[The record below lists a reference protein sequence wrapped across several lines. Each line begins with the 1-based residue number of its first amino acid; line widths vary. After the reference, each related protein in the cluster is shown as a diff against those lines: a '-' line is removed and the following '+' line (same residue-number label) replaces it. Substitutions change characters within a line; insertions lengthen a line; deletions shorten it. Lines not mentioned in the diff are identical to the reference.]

1 MDGHIPPASAAAP
14 GPPQAGTAP
23 LSLALVESRARWRDF
38 ALLAADLVFELD
50 AEGRFAF
57 LAPEEVLG
65 HAAEALLGT
74 PAAALLASPGPG
86 PFASVGRRRNARARL
101 RRADG
106 TEACLDFCL
115 MPQPDGTLRG
125 VARDITTLE
134 RQGEVA
140 ARALRR
146 ANALG
151 SLLRLAARQGSTEA
165 SLDAILAALPAAL
178 SAEGAALLLPE
189 DGGWRVAHTVN
200 ARPPLHALPPPGIP
214 APPGLHAMA
223 AAESGPC
230 LVVWRAAGQPPL
242 EADDRDLLAALAL
255 PVAALRAKALHER
268 ELTDAADGDA
278 LTGLLNRRGFT
289 DALARRLWSTCRRP
303 GGALVFLDLDG
314 LKPLNDRLGHEVG
327 DAALRAMAARLRSV
341 ATGQDLV
348 GRLGGDEFCLWM
360 DGVDAA
366 QAADR
371 IRHVGNPGPLPGIPE
386 AGPAALRASFGI
398 ALPTPEEEVGALL
411 SRADAAMYVA
421 KRANAGERRR

>member
-1 MDGHIPPASAAAP
+1 
-14 GPPQAGTAP
+14 
-23 LSLALVESRARWRDF
+23 
-38 ALLAADLVFELD
+38 
-50 AEGRFAF
+50 
-57 LAPEEVLG
+57 VLG
-65 HAAEALLGT
+65 HAAESLLGT

-86 PFASVGRRRNARARL
+86 PFTSVVRRRNAKAWL
-101 RRADG
+101 HRADG
-106 TEACLDFCL
+106 TQACLDFCL
-115 MPQPDGTLRG
+115 IPQPEGLVRG
-125 VARDITTLE
+125 IARDITAAE
-134 RQGEVA
+134 RHSEVA

-178 SAEGAALLLPE
+178 SSEGAALLLPE
-189 DGGWRVAHTVN
+189 DGTWRIAHAVK
-200 ARPPLHALPPPGIP
+200 ARPPLHALPPPGVP

-223 AAESGPC
+223 ATESGPC

-255 PVAALRAKALHER
+255 PVAALRAKALHQR
-268 ELTDAADGDA
+268 ELASAADGDA

-289 DALARRLWSTCRRP
+289 EALALRLWADGGRP
-303 GGALVFLDLDG
+303 AGALVFLDLDG

-327 DAALRAMAARLRSV
+327 DAALRAMAARLRAV
-341 ATGQDLV
+341 ATAHDLV

-360 DGVDAA
+360 EGVDAA

-371 IRHVGNPGPLPGIPE
+371 IRDVGSPGPLPGFPQ

-398 ALPTPEEEVGALL
+398 ALPAPEEEVGTLL